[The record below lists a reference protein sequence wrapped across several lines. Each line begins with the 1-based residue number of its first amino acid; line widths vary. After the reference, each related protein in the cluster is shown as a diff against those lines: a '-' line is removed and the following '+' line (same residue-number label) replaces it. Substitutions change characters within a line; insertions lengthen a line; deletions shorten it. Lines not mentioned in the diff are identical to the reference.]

1 MVDGSRRK
9 RRNRGDV
16 RSKFYATYRQ
26 FRFSFLGVESE
37 KRTIIDIRVVC
48 ARMGKDKGEKK

>member
-1 MVDGSRRK
+1 MVDGSKRK

-26 FRFSFLGVESE
+26 LRFAFLGVETA
-37 KRTIIDIRVVC
+37 KRTIDIRIVC
-48 ARMGKDKGEKK
+48 AIMGKDKGEKK